1 MWVRGVG
8 EEVVSLDTPVPL
20 GVVQRLEVTGRG
32 GVVDVDAKLLVVDVD
47 VVADLV
53 HVLEPHI
60 CVAIVKILP
69 WIVAIIILV

>member
-8 EEVVSLDTPVPL
+8 EEVVSLDTPGLL
-20 GVVQRLEVTGRG
+20 GVVQRLEVARRG
-32 GVVDVDAKLLVVDVD
+32 GVVDVDAELLVVAVD

>member
-1 MWVRGVG
+1 M
-8 EEVVSLDTPVPL
+8 
-20 GVVQRLEVTGRG
+20 
-32 GVVDVDAKLLVVDVD
+32 DVDAELLVVAVD

>member
-20 GVVQRLEVTGRG
+20 GVVQRLEIAGRG
-32 GVVDVDAKLLVVDVD
+32 GVVDVDAKLIVVAVD

>member
-20 GVVQRLEVTGRG
+20 GVVQRLDVAGRG
-32 GVVDVDAKLLVVDVD
+32 GVVDVDAELLVVAVD

>member
-1 MWVRGVG
+1 MRVRGVR

-20 GVVQRLEVTGRG
+20 GVVQRLEVARRG
-32 GVVDVDAKLLVVDVD
+32 GVVDVDAELLVVAVD

>member
-1 MWVRGVG
+1 MRVRGVG
-8 EEVVSLDTPVPL
+8 EEVVSLDTPGLL
-20 GVVQRLEVTGRG
+20 GVVQRLEVAGRG
-32 GVVDVDAKLLVVDVD
+32 GVVDVDAELLVAVD

-53 HVLEPHI
+53 HVLEPHV